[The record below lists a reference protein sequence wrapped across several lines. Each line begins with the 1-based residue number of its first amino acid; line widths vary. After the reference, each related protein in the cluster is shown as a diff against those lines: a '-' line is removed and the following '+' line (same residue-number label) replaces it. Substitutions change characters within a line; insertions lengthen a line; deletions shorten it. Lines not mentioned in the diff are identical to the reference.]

1 MYRLFF
7 STLLIAAVAAL
18 GSAQD
23 LGSSNKLFGGK
34 DSPKTK
40 APAAKKAA
48 PRKSAAKTVRTK
60 RTTAKKTPK
69 STSADANSTAVKK
82 AADTKKAQPA
92 AKLSSEQIAKLTA
105 EAAAALKLGDLAS
118 AEAKY
123 REVVKNSPNDSD
135 AKLELGRILVV
146 PVPVTDLADRYE
158 EAMNLAKAVT
168 EKEPSNA
175 AAFELL
181 GVAREML
188 GLVDQETEAAYRTS
202 IRLAP
207 DRSAAYAYLARL
219 LRRNGNTAGAAEMDA
234 AAATRAAGAPKVA
247 EIAEILQSEQRF
259 PAAERLLKAVVQN
272 EPNNARVLN
281 LLGRSQLANG
291 EIADAIASLKASLG
305 GDLTNFDT
313 YSRLASAYLR
323 ASDLANAE
331 NILLRGSRFAHN
343 YAKPVLARQFEQLGD
358 AYLKAGKENE
368 ARRSYKL
375 ALTYQPERETVLAK
389 LK

>member
-7 STLLIAAVAAL
+7 SIFLIAAVAAL

-40 APAAKKAA
+40 APAANRSA
-48 PRKSAAKTVRTK
+48 PRKSAAKTVGSK
-60 RTTAKKTPK
+60 RTTAKKTLK
-69 STSADANSTAVKK
+69 STSADAHSTAVKK
-82 AADTKKAQPA
+82 AADPKKIQPA

-105 EAAAALKLGDLAS
+105 EAAAELKLGDLAS

-123 REVVKNSPNDSD
+123 REVIKNSPNDSD
-135 AKLELGRILVV
+135 AKLALSRILVV

-175 AAFELL
+175 AAFEIL

-207 DRSAAYAYLARL
+207 DRAATYAYLARL

-234 AAATRAAGAPKVA
+234 AAATRAAGASKIA

-272 EPNNARVLN
+272 APNDARVLN

-291 EIADAIASLKASLG
+291 EITDGIASLKASLG
-305 GDLTNFDT
+305 AELAHFDT
-313 YSRLASAYLR
+313 YSQLASAYLR
-323 ASDLANAE
+323 TSALANAE
-331 NILLRGSRFAHN
+331 NILLRGSRFAHD
-343 YAKPVLARQFEQLGD
+343 YDKPVLARQFEQLGD
-358 AYLKAGKENE
+358 AYLKTGKENE